1 MSKQN
6 KQPLL
11 QRPAVVGVLASLLS
25 IIVGLVLGF
34 VLLVL
39 LNPGAAVGGM
49 RAMLAT
55 GFSSMDKLGKVLYQ
69 AAPLMMCGLSVGFA
83 FKTGLFNIG
92 ASGQCTMG
100 AFFSLLCAIQFQ
112 MPWYVCL
119 LAGAVGG
126 AIWGVFPGLFKAYF
140 NVNEVITAIMFNWI
154 GMYLVNLLL
163 ANMPNM
169 LASGWGASN
178 SDRTAALNVANPGA
192 ILPRGPFAALFG
204 NSSWINISIIITI
217 IFAILV
223 WVILQKTTFGYELK
237 ACGLSRDAAQ
247 YAGINSKRNIVL
259 SMVISGALS
268 GIGGAIY
275 YLAGTG
281 QYVLEK
287 SILGMGFNGIP
298 VALLASSN
306 PIGTIFAS
314 LFISYIQVGGAAMQP
329 AYSSETIDI
338 VIAVIIYLAAFALLM
353 RGSHEVNNGA
363 LTQGEIIALINY
375 MNQILVSLLRLADL
389 VISVTRALASG
400 MRVNE
405 ILNTHTT
412 MPDPAAAELDAEPAA
427 PAVAFDDVTFT
438 YNGAGAPSLT
448 NVSFTAKPG
457 ETIGVIG
464 GTGSGKS
471 TLIDLVCRF
480 YDATTGTVSLFGHN
494 VKEYGFTQL
503 RRMVGIVP
511 QQAVLFTGTIR
522 DNMRWAAPDATDEE
536 IWQALEIAQAADFV
550 RTKPGMLDAP
560 VETAGRNFSGGQRQ
574 RLTIARALVP
584 KPKVLI
590 LDDSASALDFATD
603 AALRKAI
610 KEKTE
615 GMTVFIVSQRAAGV
629 QHADHILVLDDGV
642 LTGDATHSHL
652 LKTCE
657 VYKEICLSQLS
668 KEEVEKTL

>member
-25 IIVGLVLGF
+25 IVVGLVLGF

-92 ASGQCTMG
+92 ASGQYTMG

-112 MPWYVCL
+112 LPWYVC
-119 LAGAVGG
+119 
-126 AIWGVFPGLFKAYF
+126 
-140 NVNEVITAIMFNWI
+140 
-154 GMYLVNLLL
+154 LL

-204 NSSWINISIIITI
+204 TSSWINISIIITI

-268 GIGGAIY
+268 GIGGGIY

-353 RGSHEVNNGA
+353 RGIITKAVSGHKGKEGA
-363 LTQGEIIALINY
+363 
-375 MNQILVSLLRLADL
+375 
-389 VISVTRALASG
+389 
-400 MRVNE
+400 
-405 ILNTHTT
+405 
-412 MPDPAAAELDAEPAA
+412 
-427 PAVAFDDVTFT
+427 
-438 YNGAGAPSLT
+438 
-448 NVSFTAKPG
+448 AK
-457 ETIGVIG
+457 
-464 GTGSGKS
+464 
-471 TLIDLVCRF
+471 
-480 YDATTGTVSLFGHN
+480 
-494 VKEYGFTQL
+494 
-503 RRMVGIVP
+503 
-511 QQAVLFTGTIR
+511 
-522 DNMRWAAPDATDEE
+522 
-536 IWQALEIAQAADFV
+536 
-550 RTKPGMLDAP
+550 
-560 VETAGRNFSGGQRQ
+560 
-574 RLTIARALVP
+574 
-584 KPKVLI
+584 
-590 LDDSASALDFATD
+590 
-603 AALRKAI
+603 
-610 KEKTE
+610 
-615 GMTVFIVSQRAAGV
+615 
-629 QHADHILVLDDGV
+629 
-642 LTGDATHSHL
+642 
-652 LKTCE
+652 
-657 VYKEICLSQLS
+657 
-668 KEEVEKTL
+668 